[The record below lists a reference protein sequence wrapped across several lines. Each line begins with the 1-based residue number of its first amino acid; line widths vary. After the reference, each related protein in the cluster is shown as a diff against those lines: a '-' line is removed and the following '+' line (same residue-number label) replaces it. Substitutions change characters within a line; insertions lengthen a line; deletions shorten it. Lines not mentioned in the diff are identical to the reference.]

1 MSDLSATQQA
11 RQRWMGVLSKAA
23 TEDLNAHFD
32 KLDALPEYS
41 PLREPETGL
50 VMVRGR
56 TGGVGN
62 RFNLG
67 EMTVTRA
74 AIRLES
80 GETGV
85 SYVAGRDK
93 RHAEIAAIVDALM
106 QSDAHRSRVAE
117 TVIEP
122 LSEIASQKKTQTLR
136 QRAATRVDFFTMT
149 RTREDKK

>member
-1 MSDLSATQQA
+1 
-11 RQRWMGVLSKAA
+11 MGVLSKAT
-23 TEDLNAHFD
+23 TEDLDTHFS
-32 KLDALPEYS
+32 KLDALPDYS

-93 RHAEIAAIVDALM
+93 RHAEIAAVVDALM
-106 QSDAHRSRVAE
+106 QSDAHRGRVAE

-122 LSEIASQKKTQTLR
+122 LSEIAAQKKTQTLR

>member
-1 MSDLSATQQA
+1 MTLETTP
-11 RQRWMGVLSKAA
+11 RQRWMSTLAKSEPKRLKGLFDPFEGQVKYS
-23 TEDLNAHFD
+23 DLR
-32 KLDALPEYS
+32 K
-41 PLREPETGL
+41 PETGL

-56 TGGVGN
+56 SGGVGN

-74 AIRLES
+74 AVRLDT
-80 GETGV
+80 GETGM

-93 RHAEIAAIVDALM
+93 QHAERAAVLDAML
-106 QSDAHRSRVAE
+106 QNANWSEEIKSQV
-117 TVIEP
+117 VEP
-122 LSEIASQKKTQTLR
+122 LVQDHLAKTEQVLR